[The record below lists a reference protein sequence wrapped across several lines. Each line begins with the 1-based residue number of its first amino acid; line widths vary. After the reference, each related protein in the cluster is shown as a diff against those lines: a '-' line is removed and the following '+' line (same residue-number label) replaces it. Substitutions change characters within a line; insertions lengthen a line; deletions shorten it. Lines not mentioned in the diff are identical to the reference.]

1 MFFITK
7 SNKLNSHQKFVSF
20 LFVLMP
26 IFLITGPFLSDLA
39 LSIIVIYYFFNI
51 KNIGVP
57 NKNKFSF
64 LFFLFYLVVLLNSF
78 NFDYYLSSLKSFFFY
93 FRFFFF
99 ILVIVYMIEL
109 EDKIIDDF
117 LKIILISIIIICFF
131 GFYQYAEIRL
141 EYFDRISKAETI
153 DQLISI
159 KNTTPQRISGVFGD
173 EIIMGSYLMR
183 TFPLFLIAFFFTK
196 KENILSKSNYV
207 CLFLFTIL
215 FGISIVITSDR
226 APILLF
232 CFQIFLFFLLI
243 KRLRKFFFIIG
254 TIILFSFSTIILIDP
269 ISKERI
275 VNVTLTHIKGE
286 YSDGKVKIISQA
298 YEGHFNAAKI
308 IFAKYPILGSGI
320 KGFRNQCYNLNKE
333 NYDEKIWCTTHPHN
347 IFFQII
353 SETGIFGLFIYLILF
368 YYVLNQIYRKIKK
381 QIKFDKDNILI
392 SNIICL
398 INFIIIL
405 WPLTT
410 TGSIFNNYNTIFF
423 CLPIILYVASNNKI
437 KSKD

>member
-1 MFFITK
+1 MFFILK
-7 SNKLNSHQKFVSF
+7 SNKLNTHQKIVSF

-39 LSIIVIYYFFNI
+39 LSVIAVYYFFNTKKI
-51 KNIGVP
+51 KFP

-64 LFFLFYLVVLLNSF
+64 LFFLFYFAVLLNSF
-78 NFDYYLSSLKSFFFY
+78 NFDYYLNSLKSFFFY

-109 EDKIIDDF
+109 EEKILKDF
-117 LKIILISIIIICFF
+117 LKIILLSITIVCFF

-141 EYFDRISKAETI
+141 EYLERISKA
-153 DQLISI
+153 DSLNQLIRV
-159 KNTTPQRISGVFGD
+159 KNTTQQRISGIFGD
-173 EIIMGSYLMR
+173 ELIMGSYLMR
-183 TFPLFLIAFFFTK
+183 IFPLFLITFFLTK
-196 KENILSKSNYV
+196 KDDVLSKSNYV
-207 CLFLFTIL
+207 YLFLITIL
-215 FGISIVITSDR
+215 FALSIVITSDR

-243 KRLRKFFFIIG
+243 KKLRKFFLILG
-254 TIILFSFSTIILIDP
+254 TIIFLSFSAVILIDP
-269 ISKERI
+269 ISKERVVTVT
-275 VNVTLTHIKGE
+275 VNNIKGE
-286 YSDGKVKIISQA
+286 YSDGNVTLISEA

-308 IFAKYPILGSGI
+308 IFTKYPILGSGI

-333 NYDEKIWCTTHPHN
+333 NYEEKIWCTTHPHN
-347 IFFQII
+347 IFFQLI
-353 SETGIFGLFIYLILF
+353 SETGIFGLFLYLVLF
-368 YYVLNQIYRKIKK
+368 YYVSNQIYRKIKN
-381 QIKFDKDNILI
+381 QIKFEKENILI

-398 INFIIIL
+398 INFLVIL

-423 CLPIILYVASNNKI
+423 CLPIILYLISNNKI